1 MKEFKNKVAAITGS
15 ATGIGRAFAE
25 EAAKRGMRLAL
36 IDINTEGLE
45 ETKAICEKAGAPKVV
60 TIKTDV
66 TKYEEVRFSILR
78 VMQEYGQLDLM
89 FANAGIA
96 TAGWV
101 YNHPPQDWA
110 WAMNTNVLGLTY
122 YVHEVLPIF
131 KQQGTPCHFLF
142 TASIA
147 GLITG
152 LRYNTAY
159 LASKH
164 AAVCIAEAVRDLAEN
179 DPDYSMMG
187 VSVFCPEYVHTNIHN
202 SEDHRPADYSVP
214 CDPFYATDSY
224 WDYRRLFDSNITVKG
239 MNPPSSAR
247 TCSRLSRRTTC
258 TRCRICTP
266 TSRSAHATDASS
278 PTSSARRSCTRNTPR
293 CRNTDPIPFFSQHP
307 KSPAGFPAGLSRFL
321 SCFYPCSQLL
331 QHEGKRLPERE
342 PATHGE
348 LHIRR
353 AVHRDGVER
362 LRRQIR
368 EDARPV
374 LCVERCDHGV
384 FARLAH
390 LPEPHRHGRIRRD
403 DEPRRSGR
411 KHMLADLL
419 CRTADL
425 TRGKVG
431 RTGRERGRHSAARLA
446 EDHEGLAD
454 EHKKHGQQHGQQ
466 HAQHRA
472 ERAQAALAAAHFP
485 RQSTCDPVRTGILRR
500 SSSGRQVAPQ
510 LRILRPAGRAGV
522 HVRLERRT
530 AVGAAAAVQIERQQI
545 RRHAAGNR
553 VHVDPSIRSM
563 ILFLARKYVT
573 FAHDSDLPKMSAMS
587 RKLSSPSVRS
597 KNTSLYCAPSSCT

>member
-239 MNPPSSAR
+239 MNPAFVGPYLFEAVEENHMYKVPHMH
-247 TCSRLSRRTTC
+247 T
-258 TRCRICTP
+258 
-266 TSRSAHATDASS
+266 
-278 PTSSARRSCTRNTPR
+278 
-293 CRNTDPIPFFSQHP
+293 
-307 KSPAGFPAGLSRFL
+307 
-321 SCFYPCSQLL
+321 
-331 QHEGKRLPERE
+331 HE
-342 PATHGE
+342 
-348 LHIRR
+348 
-353 AVHRDGVER
+353 
-362 LRRQIR
+362 QIR
-368 EDARPV
+368 AR
-374 LCVERCDHGV
+374 
-384 FARLAH
+384 
-390 LPEPHRHGRIRRD
+390 HRRIESD
-403 DEPRRSGR
+403 
-411 KHMLADLL
+411 
-419 CRTADL
+419 
-425 TRGKVG
+425 
-431 RTGRERGRHSAARLA
+431 
-446 EDHEGLAD
+446 
-454 EHKKHGQQHGQQ
+454 
-466 HAQHRA
+466 
-472 ERAQAALAAAHFP
+472 
-485 RQSTCDPVRTGILRR
+485 
-500 SSSGRQVAPQ
+500 
-510 LRILRPAGRAGV
+510 
-522 HVRLERRT
+522 LERRT

-545 RRHAAGNR
+545 RRHAAGDR

-597 KNTSLYCAPSSCT
+597 KNTSLYCAPSSCTWR